1 MLPIFL
7 CPKEPGWWSRAKPQ
21 GSLRWP
27 RGPQALPS
35 TQSPEKRET
44 PGSLLCPRRETKA
57 VTSCKPT
64 PLTPRQTDK
73 AAAGLDTSVALGPR
87 STRREEAVQ
96 GGNSIG
102 AGKVKGAQNCAAILP
117 RSTGCCAPQGD
128 PIPQPPHGC
137 TVCPCAS
144 HVTPGLHCDPRA
156 SVSRPLHVTQTHR

>member
-1 MLPIFL
+1 MLGLGNSQGCFGMLPIFL

-27 RGPQALPS
+27 RGPQTLPS
-35 TQSPEKRET
+35 TQSPEKSET
-44 PGSLLCPRRETKA
+44 PGSLLCPRREAKA

-73 AAAGLDTSVALGPR
+73 AAAGPDTSVALGPR

-128 PIPQPPHGC
+128 PIPS
-137 TVCPCAS
+137 AS
-144 HVTPGLHCDPRA
+144 PRLHCLSLCQPCHPRT
-156 SVSRPLHVTQTHR
+156 SL